1 MLASGGGLRTLSAGL
16 NSAASGFVESAIL
29 RVSESF
35 LFLIRVSESFRCFVV
50 FVFSPLPNESNAS
63 NDSLPNGSELL
74 ERRFFFVFPVT
85 RGVLSA
91 FGFIFTERMSRSFEL
106 SVVIVMRSF
115 ESLRLSLREGDLF
128 RRVSRSRSREGE

>member
-35 LFLIRVSESFRCFVV
+35 LFFIRVSESFRCRVV
-50 FVFSPLPNESNAS
+50 FVFSPPNESNAS